1 MGAFD
6 ETVMRAV
13 VRAIGDAMAEMGVTD
28 CRPAPQQ
35 AAAE

>member
-6 ETVMRAV
+6 DSVMRRV
-13 VRAIGDAMAEMGVTD
+13 VRAVGEAMAEMGVTD

-35 AAAE
+35 AMAE